1 MNEQE
6 LPDNRD
12 KLFPQKGMRLVNAL
26 FLLSMFFYKSGFMWI
41 AYLAWIVYLLYRI
54 RHAEKGESK
63 TAYYVLIA
71 LAVVIMCVNL
81 RYAFGG

>member
-26 FLLSMFFYKSGFMWI
+26 FLLSVFFNKSRLICIAYIAWI
-41 AYLAWIVYLLYRI
+41 AQLLYRI
-54 RHAEKGESK
+54 RHTEKGESK
-63 TAYYVLIA
+63 TAYYVPVT
-71 LAVVIMCVNL
+71 LAVTMICVNL
-81 RYAFGG
+81 HYAFRA

>member
-26 FLLSMFFYKSGFMWI
+26 FLLSMFFYKSRLICIAYIAWI
-41 AYLAWIVYLLYRI
+41 AHLLYRI
-54 RHAEKGESK
+54 RHTEKGESK
-63 TAYYVLIA
+63 AAYYVLIA

>member
-12 KLFPQKGMRLVNAL
+12 KLFPQKGMRMVNAL
-26 FLLSMFFYKSGFMWI
+26 FLLSMFFYKSGSMWI
-41 AYLAWIVYLLYRI
+41 AYLAWIAYLIFRI

-63 TAYYVLIA
+63 AAYYVLIA